1 MLPTLWQRAGK
12 KRTHRRVCMIFTL
25 FGVLLAVAGICCVIV
40 GAYTL
45 DGDFALLGG
54 SLLVFGGTVFF
65 MANHFP
71 GLA

>member
-1 MLPTLWQRAGK
+1 
-12 KRTHRRVCMIFTL
+12 MIFTL